1 VLPILVLLL
10 TVAFLNNSVFTKFD
24 VDLNLVDELSVT
36 WSSKDTL
43 GLKQVLMIPQEL
55 SRQEQNLRDRLSYL
69 GVEDFTRDL
78 DELDLGQ

>member
-36 WSSKDTL
+36 WNSKDTL

>member
-36 WSSKDTL
+36 WNPKDAL

>member
-36 WSSKDTL
+36 WNSKDAL

-69 GVEDFTRDL
+69 GVKDFTRDL

>member
-1 VLPILVLLL
+1 MLPILVLLL

-36 WSSKDTL
+36 WNSKDTL